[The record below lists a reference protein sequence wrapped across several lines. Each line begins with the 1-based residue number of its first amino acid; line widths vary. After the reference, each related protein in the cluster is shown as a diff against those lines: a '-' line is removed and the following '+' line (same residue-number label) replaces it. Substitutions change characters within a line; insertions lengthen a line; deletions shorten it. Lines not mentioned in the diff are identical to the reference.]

1 MEKWVLAAK
10 RADFQ
15 EIGRKYGIDP
25 VIARIIRN
33 RDITEDA
40 EINQYLNGTLDDIPS
55 WKSLKDI
62 DKAVEIISQKI
73 DLGTRMR
80 IIGDYDID
88 GVTATYILLKGF
100 KRLGANVDTYIPDR
114 IADGYGIHNHLIE
127 KAKEDGV
134 DTIVTCDN
142 GISAA
147 DQIAF
152 AKKMGM
158 TVVVTDHHEVPFEDT
173 EEGRKYKL
181 PLADAI
187 INPKQSDCTYPNKNI
202 CGAVVAMKLVF
213 ALYEK
218 YGIPE
223 SEKEDYLEPAAIA
236 TVGDIMDLQG
246 ENRILVKEGLLRLPH
261 TKNKGLK
268 ALIRAI
274 GLENQKISSYDIGF
288 RLGPC
293 INASGRLDTAARSL
307 KLLCAETEE
316 EAAKL
321 AGDLTALN
329 QSRKA
334 LTEEGK
340 EEAIRIVEETEIG
353 QDRVLV
359 IYLPDCHESLAG
371 IIAGR
376 IREKYNKPVF
386 VLTKGETMVKGSGRS
401 IESYSMF
408 EELVKCGDLMEQYGG
423 HPMAAGLSIKEENV
437 EEFRRRLNENCT
449 LTEKDLMPKIVIDV
463 PMPVSYINKELVEE
477 ISLLEPFGKGNTKP
491 IFAQKG
497 LHVLSS
503 RVLGKNRNV
512 AKLQLSDST
521 GCVIEAVYFGEADE
535 FINEVKNSSSVA
547 VTYYPEINRYQG
559 RETLQIVIRNYLTE

>member
-15 EIGRKYGIDP
+15 KIGRKYGIDP

-223 SEKEDYLEPAAIA
+223 REKEDYLEPAAIA

-246 ENRILVKEGLLRLPH
+246 RKPYSCKRG
-261 TKNKGLK
+261 TFTS
-268 ALIRAI
+268 A
-274 GLENQKISSYDIGF
+274 SY
-288 RLGPC
+288 
-293 INASGRLDTAARSL
+293 
-307 KLLCAETEE
+307 K
-316 EAAKL
+316 K
-321 AGDLTALN
+321 
-329 QSRKA
+329 
-334 LTEEGK
+334 
-340 EEAIRIVEETEIG
+340 
-353 QDRVLV
+353 
-359 IYLPDCHESLAG
+359 
-371 IIAGR
+371 
-376 IREKYNKPVF
+376 
-386 VLTKGETMVKGSGRS
+386 
-401 IESYSMF
+401 
-408 EELVKCGDLMEQYGG
+408 
-423 HPMAAGLSIKEENV
+423 
-437 EEFRRRLNENCT
+437 
-449 LTEKDLMPKIVIDV
+449 
-463 PMPVSYINKELVEE
+463 
-477 ISLLEPFGKGNTKP
+477 
-491 IFAQKG
+491 
-497 LHVLSS
+497 
-503 RVLGKNRNV
+503 
-512 AKLQLSDST
+512 
-521 GCVIEAVYFGEADE
+521 
-535 FINEVKNSSSVA
+535 
-547 VTYYPEINRYQG
+547 
-559 RETLQIVIRNYLTE
+559 

>member
-293 INASGRLDTAARSL
+293 INASGRLDTAMRSL
-307 KLLCAETEE
+307 SLLQCEDEE

-321 AGDLTALN
+321 ANDLKALN
-329 QSRKA
+329 DSRKA
-334 LTEEGK
+334 LTEQGT
-340 EEAIRIVEETEIG
+340 EAAYKLIRW
-353 QDRVLV
+353 Q
-359 IYLPDCHESLAG
+359 
-371 IIAGR
+371 
-376 IREKYNKPVF
+376 
-386 VLTKGETMVKGSGRS
+386 
-401 IESYSMF
+401 
-408 EELVKCGDLMEQYGG
+408 
-423 HPMAAGLSIKEENV
+423 
-437 EEFRRRLNENCT
+437 
-449 LTEKDLMPKIVIDV
+449 
-463 PMPVSYINKELVEE
+463 
-477 ISLLEPFGKGNTKP
+477 
-491 IFAQKG
+491 
-497 LHVLSS
+497 
-503 RVLGKNRNV
+503 
-512 AKLQLSDST
+512 
-521 GCVIEAVYFGEADE
+521 
-535 FINEVKNSSSVA
+535 
-547 VTYYPEINRYQG
+547 
-559 RETLQIVIRNYLTE
+559 

>member
-158 TVVVTDHHEVPFEDT
+158 TVVVTT
-173 EEGRKYKL
+173 RSLLKIQK
-181 PLADAI
+181 
-187 INPKQSDCTYPNKNI
+187 K
-202 CGAVVAMKLVF
+202 
-213 ALYEK
+213 
-218 YGIPE
+218 
-223 SEKEDYLEPAAIA
+223 
-236 TVGDIMDLQG
+236 G
-246 ENRILVKEGLLRLPH
+246 ENTSFLWQMQLSIQNSLTVRIQ
-261 TKNKGLK
+261 
-268 ALIRAI
+268 I
-274 GLENQKISSYDIGF
+274 KIS
-288 RLGPC
+288 
-293 INASGRLDTAARSL
+293 
-307 KLLCAETEE
+307 
-316 EAAKL
+316 
-321 AGDLTALN
+321 
-329 QSRKA
+329 
-334 LTEEGK
+334 
-340 EEAIRIVEETEIG
+340 V
-353 QDRVLV
+353 
-359 IYLPDCHESLAG
+359 
-371 IIAGR
+371 
-376 IREKYNKPVF
+376 
-386 VLTKGETMVKGSGRS
+386 
-401 IESYSMF
+401 
-408 EELVKCGDLMEQYGG
+408 
-423 HPMAAGLSIKEENV
+423 
-437 EEFRRRLNENCT
+437 
-449 LTEKDLMPKIVIDV
+449 
-463 PMPVSYINKELVEE
+463 
-477 ISLLEPFGKGNTKP
+477 
-491 IFAQKG
+491 AQW
-497 LHVLSS
+497 
-503 RVLGKNRNV
+503 
-512 AKLQLSDST
+512 LQ
-521 GCVIEAVYFGEADE
+521 
-535 FINEVKNSSSVA
+535 
-547 VTYYPEINRYQG
+547 
-559 RETLQIVIRNYLTE
+559 

>member
-55 WKSLKDI
+55 WKGLKDI

-293 INASGRLDTAARSL
+293 INASGRLDTAMRSL
-307 KLLCAETEE
+307 SLLQCEDEE

-321 AGDLTALN
+321 ANDLKALN
-329 QSRKA
+329 DSRKA
-334 LTEEGK
+334 LTEQGTEAAYKLIEGSNLK
-340 EEAIRIVEETEIG
+340 N
-353 QDRVLV
+353 DRVMV
-359 IYLPDCHESLAG
+359 VFLPDCHESLAG

-376 IREKYNKPVF
+376 IREKYHKPVF
-386 VLTKGETMVKGSGRS
+386 VLTRGEKSVKGSGRS
-401 IESYSMF
+401 TENYSMY
-408 EELVKCGDLMEQYGG
+408 EELVKCDNLLLQYGG
-423 HPMAAGLSIKEENV
+423 HPMAAGLSIEEANV
-437 EEFRRRLNENCT
+437 EAFRRQLNENCT
-449 LTEKDLMPKIVIDV
+449 LTEEDMIPKIVIDV
-463 PMPVSYINKELVEE
+463 PMPISYINENLIRQLSV
-477 ISLLEPFGKGNTKP
+477 LEPFGKGNAKP
-491 IFAQKG
+491 VFAQKN
-497 LHVLSS
+497 L
-503 RVLGKNRNV
+503 RVLKTGIYGKTQNTV
-512 AKLQLSDST
+512 KLQLMDESGTVMD
-521 GCVIEAVYFGEADE
+521 GVYWGEAKE
-535 FINEVKNSSSVA
+535 FAEVARSHGTIS
-547 VTYYPEINRYQG
+547 VTYYPKINSYMG
-559 RETLQIVIRNYLTE
+559 RDSLQIVIQNYC

>member
-73 DLGTRMR
+73 DLGIRMR

-223 SEKEDYLEPAAIA
+223 REKEDYLEPAAIA

-293 INASGRLDTAARSL
+293 INASGRLDTAMRSMS
-307 KLLCAETEE
+307 LLQCEDEE
-316 EAAKL
+316 EAARKREQISNEL
-321 AGDLTALN
+321 KKPVDPITIEIKNDSYHLINGFYFAWCVDGNLVLECKAQGDLILTLRDDWN
-329 QSRKA
+329 KETIRK
-334 LTEEGK
+334 LGFDSPSYS
-340 EEAIRIVEETEIG
+340 VS
-353 QDRVLV
+353 QLDRS
-359 IYLPDCHESLAG
+359 DK
-371 IIAGR
+371 R
-376 IREKYNKPVF
+376 KYSVWFEDERARF
-386 VLTKGETMVKGSGRS
+386 VTIP
-401 IESYSMF
+401 IESIVSCT
-408 EELVKCGDLMEQYGG
+408 ETGEL
-423 HPMAAGLSIKEENV
+423 
-437 EEFRRRLNENCT
+437 T
-449 LTEKDLMPKIVIDV
+449 T
-463 PMPVSYINKELVEE
+463 INT
-477 ISLLEPFGKGNTKP
+477 IT
-491 IFAQKG
+491 
-497 LHVLSS
+497 
-503 RVLGKNRNV
+503 
-512 AKLQLSDST
+512 
-521 GCVIEAVYFGEADE
+521 
-535 FINEVKNSSSVA
+535 EVKFKTSKKA
-547 VTYYPEINRYQG
+547 D
-559 RETLQIVIRNYLTE
+559 